1 MLTGL
6 SVEDLIELRLNL
18 LYTAQKV
25 QTVMVAVISR
35 RQQEK
40 NARNYTADQMKA
52 MKLEI
57 EHGEFMLRGSVKK
70 ILPELE
76 VLATEEVPK

>member
-6 SVEDLIELRLNL
+6 SVEDLIELRLEL
-18 LYTAQKV
+18 IYAAQKV
-25 QTVMVAVISR
+25 QTAMVAVMSR

-52 MKLEI
+52 TTLEI
-57 EHGEFMLRGSVKK
+57 QHAEFMLRGSAKK

-76 VLATEEVPK
+76 ALAKEELP